1 LSKIIAIGTAVPE
14 HCHRQENIPEFM
26 QRVYALDEAGK
37 RKLKYLYR
45 QSGIDYRY
53 SVIPDYSLPAT
64 AWQFYSP
71 TENLEPFPGME
82 KNGMV

>member
-1 LSKIIAIGTAVPE
+1 
-14 HCHRQENIPEFM
+14 M

-45 QSGIDYRY
+45 QSGIETRY
-53 SVIPDYSLPAT
+53 SVIPDYSVPAA

-71 TENLEPFPGME
+71 TENLEPFPNME
-82 KNGMV
+82 KRMQWYQQNAAPLSLQAIHKMCGEFFR